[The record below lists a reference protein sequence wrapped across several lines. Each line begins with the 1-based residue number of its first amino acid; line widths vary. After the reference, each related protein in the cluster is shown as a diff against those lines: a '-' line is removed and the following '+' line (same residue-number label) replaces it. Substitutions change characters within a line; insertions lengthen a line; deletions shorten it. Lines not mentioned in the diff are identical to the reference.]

1 MQDYIVIEIQTNDQD
16 ITSTI
21 VETEADYWVAQ
32 QKYHRILSYAAVSG
46 LPIHSAVILSP
57 YGDTIEKKSYNRRT
71 GGGDEE

>member
-1 MQDYIVIEIQTNDQD
+1 MQAFIVIEIQVNDQD

-21 VETEADYWVAQ
+21 VETETDYWVAQ

-46 LPIHSAVILSP
+46 LPTHSAVILSP
-57 YGDTIEKKSYNRRT
+57 YGDIIDKKSYNRRT